1 MIIIPTEKR
10 FDWKHA
16 PIALIALV
24 MLNIFIYF
32 IPQSGDNGVIGSA
45 FIEYKKQD
53 YLVIE
58 WPFLKTYL
66 SSTDQKNTLE
76 HLDSLFDQQQFDPII
91 GHILFD
97 SNFYRYL
104 RQDKYEYFTSND
116 VGDWFSVREK
126 INNAIQSTTI
136 VSYGLISSDIKLFSM
151 VSYQFL
157 HGSVMH
163 LLGNLFFLIICGFAV
178 EAAIGH
184 WRFLLFYLISGI
196 AGGLF
201 YAFFNGKISMPLVGA
216 SGAISG
222 TMAMY
227 LALFR
232 LKKIEFFY
240 WFFIFVGYFKAPA
253 LLILFFYIG
262 KELFQLFS
270 DTQSNTAFLAHIGG
284 FIAGAILMAVTYWFN
299 RAFFKNE
306 GFNQSYIEEDQN
318 IDPLQ
323 EKKSTV
329 YQFLGKY
336 QFDAVEKVLARIQQ
350 ENYEDFDFELA
361 LIRYNVEK
369 IEKKN
374 NFKKNLVEL
383 LLTKHPNQQ
392 QASRLEK
399 IWQEN
404 ESILKDID
412 SGSIID
418 IAIGLAESRSPKQAT
433 VLFDKIY
440 KNFKNNKDTKH
451 DTALAVLA
459 KKLADAY
466 EKTNDL
472 SQQQKYTTLKDQ
484 LLAGNAR

>member
-1 MIIIPTEKR
+1 
-10 FDWKHA
+10 
-16 PIALIALV
+16 
-24 MLNIFIYF
+24 
-32 IPQSGDNGVIGSA
+32 
-45 FIEYKKQD
+45 
-53 YLVIE
+53 
-58 WPFLKTYL
+58 
-66 SSTDQKNTLE
+66 
-76 HLDSLFDQQQFDPII
+76 
-91 GHILFD
+91 
-97 SNFYRYL
+97 
-104 RQDKYEYFTSND
+104 
-116 VGDWFSVREK
+116 
-126 INNAIQSTTI
+126 
-136 VSYGLISSDIKLFSM
+136 
-151 VSYQFL
+151 
-157 HGSVMH
+157 
-163 LLGNLFFLIICGFAV
+163 
-178 EAAIGH
+178 
-184 WRFLLFYLISGI
+184 
-196 AGGLF
+196 
-201 YAFFNGKISMPLVGA
+201 
-216 SGAISG
+216 
-222 TMAMY
+222 MAMY

-253 LLILFFYIG
+253 LLILLFYIG

-466 EKTNDL
+466 EKTNNL